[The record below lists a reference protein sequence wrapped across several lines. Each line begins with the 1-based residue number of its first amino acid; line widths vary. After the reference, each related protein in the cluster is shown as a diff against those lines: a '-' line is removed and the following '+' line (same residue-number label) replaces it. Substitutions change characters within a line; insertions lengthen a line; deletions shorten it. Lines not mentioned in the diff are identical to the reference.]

1 MKCPACGFENR
12 ETARFCGECTAP
24 LSQEIA
30 CPRCGTLNPSRQRF
44 CDACAHALAGR
55 AVPEISRGPHSYTP
69 KHLAERILAEQAA
82 LEARGA
88 SEGERKT
95 ITALFADIKGSME
108 LLEDLDPED
117 ARRLIDPA
125 LEIMMDAVHR
135 YEGYVA
141 QSTGDGIFA
150 LFGAP
155 IAHEDHPR
163 RACYAA
169 LKMQEEMRRYAEQVR
184 REKGVN
190 LQARVGLNTGEVV
203 LRSIRT
209 DDLHT
214 DYVPI
219 GHSTSLAARMESL
232 ATPGSIVVSEHT
244 HKLIEG
250 YFQLKALGE
259 AKVKGVSEPLRIYEV
274 AGVGPLRTRMEVSV
288 RRGLVRFVG
297 RQDEMEQLRRA
308 WESAKGGHGQIVAV
322 MGEAGVGKSRL
333 FYEFKVPVQAQCL
346 VLEAFSVSH
355 GKAHAYLP
363 LIDLLKSYFRIG
375 LEDDERRRQEKI
387 NGKVLTLDRKL
398 EDTLPYLFSLLG
410 VTDPTSSLAQMDAQ
424 IRRQRTMEAVKRV
437 LVRETLN
444 QPMVV
449 IFEDLHWIDGE
460 TQAFLE
466 MLSDAVATARLLLLV
481 NYRPEYRHG
490 WGSKTYYTQLRLDPL
505 GKKEAAELLQV
516 LLGNGAQTG
525 IESLKRV
532 MLEKTEG
539 NPFFMEE
546 VVRGL
551 WEEGVL
557 TGERGRY
564 RLEKAATE
572 LHIPATVQGVLA
584 ARIDRLPAN
593 EKEFLQT
600 LSVIGKEFSFGLL
613 RKVTGHA
620 EGELYHL
627 LSHVQAGEFI
637 YEQPAF
643 PEPEYTFKHALT
655 QEVAY
660 QSVLVERRKLLHERT
675 AQAIEDL
682 HPYGLDEHYAE
693 LARHYARSDNVAK
706 AVEYLHLAG
715 QQAVDRSAYEEGI
728 RQLTKGLELLQTQ
741 PEGAQRTQQEVLIQ
755 TAIGPALS
763 ATKGWL
769 SAEAE
774 EAYRRVRE
782 LCDRLGET
790 AQLFPGLAGLAA
802 SCLTRGRLYQAQE
815 LGERLLRVTHSAHDP
830 VLLCLP
836 HACLGETLFWLGE
849 FSQAHAHCEQGIAIY
864 DPKKS
869 RYLRSMFVATD
880 PGVYCLSYISWI
892 LLRLGYFDQAL
903 ERSQEAVR
911 LAQEISHSYSQCS
924 ALTFSGFV
932 QLWSGKPQGAHERA
946 AAAITLANENGFPDW
961 LMWADFLQANALAE
975 QDERRED
982 GAVQM
987 SQMVDVLQAIGV
999 RVGLPVVL
1007 VGVAE
1012 TQGKLGQTEQA
1023 LSRVAEAFNLSK
1035 TTAERAAEADLYRV
1049 KGELLLALSKEDQAE
1064 NCFHQAIDVARR
1076 QSAKSYEL
1084 RAAMSLTRLWQKQ
1097 GKKEEAR
1104 RMLAEIYGWFT
1115 EGFDTR
1121 DLKEAKAL
1129 LEEPGG

>member
-1 MKCPACGFENR
+1 MKCPACGHENR
-12 ETARFCGECTAP
+12 ETAKFCVGCGRRFSTACESCGAQLPTGA
-24 LSQEIA
+24 
-30 CPRCGTLNPSRQRF
+30 RF
-44 CDACAHALAGR
+44 CDECGQSAGQVR
-55 AVPEISRGPHSYTP
+55 PQEAARDPLSYTP
-69 KHLAERILAEQAA
+69 KHLAEKILTSRSA
-82 LEARGA
+82 L
-88 SEGERKT
+88 EGERKT

-108 LLEDLDPED
+108 LLEDLDPEE
-117 ARRLIDPA
+117 ARHVIDPA
-125 LEIMMDAVHR
+125 LQLMMDAVHR

-155 IAHEDHPR
+155 IAHEDHAR

-169 LKMQEEMRRYAEQVR
+169 LKMQEDMRHYAEQVR

-232 ATPGSIVVSEHT
+232 ATPGSVVVSENT

-259 AKVKGVSEPLRIYEV
+259 AKVKGVSDPVPIYEV
-274 AGVGPLRTRMEVSV
+274 TGVGPLRTRMEVAV
-288 RRGLVRFVG
+288 QRGLVRFVG

-308 WESAKGGHGQIVAV
+308 WESAKAGHGQIVAV

-333 FYEFKVPVQAQCL
+333 FYEFKVPVQSQCL

-355 GKAHAYLP
+355 GKAYAYLP

-387 NGKVLTLDRKL
+387 NGKVLTLDRTL

-410 VTDPTSSLAQMDAQ
+410 IADPTASLAQMDAQ
-424 IRRQRTMEAVKRV
+424 IRRQRTMEAIKRV

-449 IFEDLHWIDGE
+449 VFEDLHWIDGE

-466 MLSDAVATARLLLLV
+466 VLSEAVATARLLLLV

-490 WGSKTYYTQLRLDPL
+490 WGNKTYYRQLRLDPL
-505 GKKEAAELLQV
+505 GQEEAEELLTA
-516 LLGNGAQTG
+516 LLGVGAVREPPLQP
-525 IESLKRV
+525 LKRLV
-532 MLEKTEG
+532 IEKTEG

-546 VVRGL
+546 VVQGL

-572 LHIPATVQGVLA
+572 LHIPTTVQGVLA

-593 EKEFLQT
+593 EKEFLQI
-600 LSVIGKEFSFGLL
+600 LSVIGKEFPLGLL
-613 RKVTGHA
+613 RQVTGHA

-627 LSHVQAGEFI
+627 LSHVQAGEFV

-675 AQAIEDL
+675 AQAIEGL
-682 HPYGLDEHYAE
+682 YQFRLEERYGE
-693 LARHYARSDNVAK
+693 LAHHYGRTENTRK

-728 RQLTKGLELLQTQ
+728 SQLTKGLELLQTQ
-741 PEGAQRTQQEVLIQ
+741 PETPERNQRELLIQ
-755 TAIGPALS
+755 TAVGPALY
-763 ATKGWL
+763 ATKGWM
-769 SAEAE
+769 SPEAE

-790 AQLFPGLAGLAA
+790 AQLLPGLAGLVAFW
-802 SCLTRGRLYQAQE
+802 LIRGELHKALE
-815 LGERLLRVTHSAHDP
+815 LGKRLLKVAQSVHDP
-830 VLLCLP
+830 VVLCLP

-849 FSQAHAHCEQGIAIY
+849 FAEAQAHFEEGIDIY
-864 DPKKS
+864 DPQKS
-869 RYLRSMFVATD
+869 RYLRSMFFATD
-880 PGVYCLSYISWI
+880 PGVYSLSYIGWI
-892 LLRLGYFDQAL
+892 MLRLGYSDQAA
-903 ERSQEAVR
+903 ERSQKALS
-911 LAQEISHSYSQCS
+911 LAQELSLPYSQCS
-924 ALTFSGFV
+924 ALTFNGFL
-932 QLWSGKPQGAHERA
+932 QLWRGEPQAAQKRA

-961 LMWADFLQANALAE
+961 LMWARFVQAKALAE
-975 QDERRED
+975 QGKQLEEGIAQMREVID
-982 GAVQM
+982 IGRAVGIQTG
-987 SQMVDVLQAIGV
+987 LAGLL
-999 RVGLPVVL
+999 VGL
-1007 VGVAE
+1007 AE
-1012 TQGKLGQTEQA
+1012 AHAGLGQVEEGLA
-1023 LSRVAEAFNLSK
+1023 CVAEALDLINK
-1035 TTAERAAEADLYRV
+1035 TGEGDCESYLYRV
-1049 KGELLLALSKEDQAE
+1049 KGELLLALSQDNQAE
-1064 NCFHQAIDVARR
+1064 SCFHQAIDIARR
-1076 QSAKSYEL
+1076 QSAKSFEL
-1084 RAAMSLTRLWQKQ
+1084 QAATRLARLWQKQ

-1104 RMLAEIYGWFT
+1104 QMLAEIYGWFT

-1129 LEEPGG
+1129 LEELGG